1 VAADAGAAALSRS
14 LGHAGLDEDDVR
26 IRPGRGSRPRT
37 RRRPAHEEATEAFVA
52 AVDRGRYRS
61 WIGDR
66 EVTAMKAREL
76 GRRSVVV
83 GDRVSLAG
91 DVSGRPG
98 TLARIVRVQP
108 RTSALRRS
116 ADDTDPVERVIVAN
130 SDQLAIVCAL
140 ADPPP
145 RPRLIDRFLVA
156 AYDAGLE
163 PLLCLTKSDL
173 AGPEEILSVYEPLG
187 IRAVVLGR
195 PLDSARLDELRALV
209 TDRVSVLV
217 GASGVGKSTL
227 FNALIPEADRATG
240 EVNAVTGRGRHTSS
254 SALAL
259 RLPGGGWIIDTPGL
273 RSFGLGHISADS
285 VIQAFPDLAEG
296 AALCP
301 PGCSH
306 LGPECRLDEWVA
318 EHGGAAR
325 LDSLRRLL
333 RSISGAQDA
342 DTTRGSA

>member
-1 VAADAGAAALSRS
+1 M
-14 LGHAGLDEDDVR
+14 
-26 IRPGRGSRPRT
+26 
-37 RRRPAHEEATEAFVA
+37 A
-52 AVDRGRYRS
+52 AVDRGRYRT
-61 WIGDR
+61 WVGDR

-76 GRRSVVV
+76 GRRSIVV
-83 GDRVSLAG
+83 GDRVSLIG
-91 DVSGRPG
+91 DVSGG
-98 TLARIVRVQP
+98 HDTLARVVRVQP

-130 SDQLAIVCAL
+130 ADQLMIVCAL

-173 AGPEEILSVYEPLG
+173 AGPEEILAAYDPLG
-187 IRAVVLGR
+187 VRHIVLGR
-195 PLDSARLDELRALV
+195 PLTDERLDGLRELV
-209 TDRVSVLV
+209 TGRVSVLV
-217 GASGVGKSTL
+217 GQSGVGKSTL
-227 FNALIPEADRATG
+227 FNALVPAADRAIG

-259 RLPGGGWIIDTPGL
+259 RLGAEPGGHAGGWLIDTPGL
-273 RSFGLGHISADS
+273 RSFGLGHISAAN
-285 VIQAFPDLAEG
+285 VIRAFPDLAEG
-296 AALCP
+296 AEACQ

-306 LGPECRLDEWVA
+306 LEEGCGLDEWAA
-318 EHGGAAR
+318 EHGATAR

-333 RSISGAQDA
+333 RSREGLDPP
-342 DTTRGSA
+342 DPP

>member
-1 VAADAGAAALSRS
+1 M
-14 LGHAGLDEDDVR
+14 
-26 IRPGRGSRPRT
+26 
-37 RRRPAHEEATEAFVA
+37 A
-52 AVDRGRYRS
+52 AVDRGRYRT
-61 WIGDR
+61 WVGDR

-76 GRRSVVV
+76 GRRSIVV
-83 GDRVSLAG
+83 GDRVSLIG
-91 DVSGRPG
+91 DVSGG
-98 TLARIVRVQP
+98 HDTLARVVRVQP

-130 SDQLAIVCAL
+130 ADQLMIVCAL

-173 AGPEEILSVYEPLG
+173 AGPEEILAAYDPLG
-187 IRAVVLGR
+187 VRHIVLGR
-195 PLDSARLDELRALV
+195 PLTDERLDGLRELV
-209 TDRVSVLV
+209 TGRVSVLV
-217 GASGVGKSTL
+217 GQSGVGKSTL
-227 FNALIPEADRATG
+227 FNALVPAADRAIG

-259 RLPGGGWIIDTPGL
+259 RLGAEPGGHAGGWLIDTPGL
-273 RSFGLGHISADS
+273 RSFGLGHISAAN
-285 VIQAFPDLAEG
+285 VIRAFPDLAEG
-296 AALCP
+296 AEACQ

-306 LGPECRLDEWVA
+306 LEEGCGLDEWAA
-318 EHGGAAR
+318 EHGATAR

-333 RSISGAQDA
+333 RSREGLEPADA
-342 DTTRGSA
+342 G

>member
-1 VAADAGAAALSRS
+1 
-14 LGHAGLDEDDVR
+14 
-26 IRPGRGSRPRT
+26 
-37 RRRPAHEEATEAFVA
+37 VA
-52 AVDRGRYRS
+52 AVDRGRYRT
-61 WIGDR
+61 WVGDR

-76 GRRSVVV
+76 GRRSIVV
-83 GDRVSLAG
+83 GDRVSLIG
-91 DVSGRPG
+91 DVSGG
-98 TLARIVRVQP
+98 HDTLARVVRVQP

-130 SDQLAIVCAL
+130 ADQLMIVCAL

-173 AGPEEILSVYEPLG
+173 AGPEEILAAYDPLG
-187 IRAVVLGR
+187 VRHIVLGR
-195 PLDSARLDELRALV
+195 PLTDERLDGLRELV
-209 TDRVSVLV
+209 TGRVSVLV
-217 GASGVGKSTL
+217 GQSGVGKSTL
-227 FNALIPEADRATG
+227 FNALVPAADRAIG

-259 RLPGGGWIIDTPGL
+259 RLGAESGGHAGGWLIDTPGL
-273 RSFGLGHISADS
+273 RSFGLGHISAAN
-285 VIQAFPDLAEG
+285 VIRAFPDLAEG
-296 AALCP
+296 AEACQ

-306 LGPECRLDEWVA
+306 LEEGCGLDEWAA
-318 EHGGAAR
+318 EHGAMAR

-333 RSISGAQDA
+333 RSREGLEPADA
-342 DTTRGSA
+342 G